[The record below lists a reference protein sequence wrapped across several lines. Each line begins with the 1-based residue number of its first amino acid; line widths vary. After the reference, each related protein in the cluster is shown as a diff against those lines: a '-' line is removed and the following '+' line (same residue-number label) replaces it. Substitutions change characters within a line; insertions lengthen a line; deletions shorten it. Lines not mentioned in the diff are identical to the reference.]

1 MPIYH
6 QPMRASNERPYT
18 LTSLFPLAINLPPQ
32 SSIRPGPARPVGGD
46 RWLPTEPYGRLVGYA
61 VAQLGTASRD
71 WHWHMSQACG
81 DAYSRTLERWHGWL
95 ATFEFLGTYYSLSK
109 GVVC

>member
-1 MPIYH
+1 MHAHISSAHACFKREAIYPH
-6 QPMRASNERPYT
+6 IP
-18 LTSLFPLAINLPPQ
+18 F
-32 SSIRPGPARPVGGD
+32 SSRYKSTTTILHPARPVGGD